1 MAYPKGPNCIN
12 PHPILRR
19 SYDLVSN
26 IRPSRSCP
34 AVPCINPN
42 VGLVTVRENNED
54 FLPDRNMYSRG
65 SGAAKKVT
73 AVLKNT
79 VSSLGA
85 GFSSTPAV
93 RWPRTIR
100 TSRSRRSPSTP
111 SP

>member
-54 FLPDRNMYSRG
+54 FLPDRNMYR
-65 SGAAKKVT
+65 
-73 AVLKNT
+73 NT
-79 VSSLGA
+79 SDCMPTPDMALSLRVI
-85 GFSSTPAV
+85 T
-93 RWPRTIR
+93 
-100 TSRSRRSPSTP
+100 RRSSAMAATAFELARQRGR
-111 SP
+111 